1 MPASKIQNLTAK
13 MVSLYMQY
21 KIKTQ
26 LKLRPIKDNSCPPAP
41 KPEHKYVLY
50 IHVPFCERLCPYCS
64 FNRFIFN
71 EEKARNYFKHLRE
84 ELWMVS
90 NLGYQFESAYI
101 GGGTPTI
108 LVEELTT
115 TIDLAKKL
123 FGIKEVSCET
133 NPNHLTEKVISEL
146 EGRVDRLSVGIQ
158 SFDNALLKQMNRFNK
173 FGSGEEILER
183 LQKFNYRLPALNAD
197 MIFNFPHQ
205 TEEILINDI
214 EKVIESGVNQCTFY
228 PLMSAPSVE
237 KSIKVLGEINYHREA
252 RMYELIN
259 QKLKDTYQPMSVW
272 TYSRKG
278 AGLLDEYIVQYDEY
292 VGTGSGSFS
301 YLDGQLFVNTFSL
314 NQYIQHIQA
323 KHWPLAASRK
333 FGKLEQMQYR
343 FMMSLFDHKL
353 DKQKF
358 RKDFGIP
365 VEMGLWKEM
374 VFMNL
379 AGALTHE
386 PNHILKLNPDWRYL
400 LVVMMREFFAGVN
413 TVRDQARQALAPQE
427 QLMCQVDDLKVI
439 FGH

>member
-1 MPASKIQNLTAK
+1 MPASKMQSLAAK
-13 MVSLYMQY
+13 MISLYMRY
-21 KIKTQ
+21 KISTQ
-26 LKLRPIKDNSCPPAP
+26 LKLNPVKENSHLPAP
-41 KPEHKYVLY
+41 KPGQKYVLY

-64 FNRFIFN
+64 FNRFIFD
-71 EEKARNYFKHLRE
+71 EEKARNYFKRLRE

-90 NLGYQFESAYI
+90 DLGYQFESAYV

-108 LVEELTT
+108 LVDELTS

-133 NPNHLTEKVISEL
+133 NPNHLNERIISEL

-158 SFDNALLKQMNRFNK
+158 SFDNTLLKQMNRFDK

-183 LQKFNYRLPALNAD
+183 LQKFNHRLPTLNAD
-197 MIFNFPHQ
+197 MIFNFPQQ
-205 TEEILINDI
+205 TEETLINDV
-214 EKVIESGVNQCTFY
+214 EKVVESGVGQCTFY

-237 KSIKVLGEINYHREA
+237 KSMKVLGEVNYRREA
-252 RMYELIN
+252 RWYELIN
-259 QKLKDTYQPMSVW
+259 QKLNEAYQPMSVW

-278 AGLLDEYIVQYDEY
+278 EGLLDEYIVQYDEY

-314 NQYIQHIQA
+314 NQYNQHIRA
-323 KHWPLAASRK
+323 KRWPLAATRK
-333 FGKLEQMQYR
+333 FGKLERMQYR

-358 RKDFGIP
+358 EKDFGIP
-365 VEMGLWKEM
+365 IEIGLWKEM
-374 VFMNL
+374 AFMNF
-379 AGALTHE
+379 AGALIHD
-386 PNHILKLNPDWRYL
+386 PNQILRLNADQRYL

-427 QLMCQVDDLKVI
+427 QLMCQVDDLKVV